1 MPLWK
6 RSKINCST
14 STTASGNHPTSQY
27 SSEQKTARSYRIHVN
42 GLFLFVLIVPVVTI
56 KALFPV
62 TVCPAMRRPVIPTVL
77 MMVSAWRPVPSRWP
91 ASTIVVAILVAAGRY
106 TCRKQTTGEQSTDTS
121 KKAASFHGYS
131 FLTVIAEY
139 FVACGQYQ
147 VNWFFKRA
155 IGAIDTAAPLFWGSL
170 SAVRQRIPP
179 LPATGNGSILN
190 DVRTDS
196 CQTER
201 IPVIFL
207 TFGKKRVNWHCY

>member
-1 MPLWK
+1 M
-6 RSKINCST
+6 
-14 STTASGNHPTSQY
+14 
-27 SSEQKTARSYRIHVN
+27 
-42 GLFLFVLIVPVVTI
+42 I

-62 TVCPAMRRPVIPTVL
+62 TVCLAMRRPVIPTVL

-91 ASTIVVAILVAAGRY
+91 ASTIVVAVVVAILVAAGRY

-121 KKAASFHGYS
+121 QKAASFHGYS
-131 FLTVIAEY
+131 FLTLTAGF

-147 VNWFFKRA
+147 VNRFFKRA
-155 IGAIDTAAPLFWGSL
+155 VGTTDTSAPLFWGSL

-207 TFGKKRVNWHCY
+207 TFGKNRVDSRCRCWALHGDIELPSIPVREYCIKNVIMAYSS

>member
-1 MPLWK
+1 
-6 RSKINCST
+6 
-14 STTASGNHPTSQY
+14 
-27 SSEQKTARSYRIHVN
+27 
-42 GLFLFVLIVPVVTI
+42 
-56 KALFPV
+56 
-62 TVCPAMRRPVIPTVL
+62 MRRPAIPTVL
-77 MMVSAWRPVPSRWP
+77 MPVSAWRPVPSRWP
-91 ASTIVVAILVAAGRY
+91 ASTIVVAVVVAILVAAGRY

-131 FLTVIAEY
+131 FLTVTAGY

-147 VNWFFKRA
+147 VNRFFKRA

-207 TFGKKRVNWHCY
+207 TFEKNKVDSRCLLTGTGFLVPARTYPLIRSVAGSKSALSGSRHFFIENVSL